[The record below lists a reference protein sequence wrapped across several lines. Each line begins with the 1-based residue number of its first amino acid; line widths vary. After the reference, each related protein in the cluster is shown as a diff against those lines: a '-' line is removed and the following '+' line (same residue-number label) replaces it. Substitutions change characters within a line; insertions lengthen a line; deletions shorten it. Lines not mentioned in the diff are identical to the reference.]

1 MVKHFNYKFGTY
13 IKHSS
18 IWLLT
23 FCGGKLW
30 LIQHYFHINSVLI
43 LHLLWSQVNAT
54 KKKKKN
60 VLLIVL
66 YLKVW

>member
-1 MVKHFNYKFGTY
+1 MVKPFNYKFGTY
-13 IKHSS
+13 IKHNS

-30 LIQHYFHINSVLI
+30 LIQHYFHIDFILI

-54 KKKKKN
+54 NKKKKKMYY
-60 VLLIVL
+60 LLF
-66 YLKVW
+66 YT